1 MANAWDEG
9 RASQAAVAAAAG
21 MKANVEAVFPGR
33 PEDAGVLREVL
44 AHNPSDAHAQYFLGN
59 FLFAHAHYAEAA
71 ELWKRAAGE
80 GFHYAVLYRNLG
92 VYAWKVQ
99 NDPASAAGYYS
110 SAIKQAP
117 HDFRNYVALDEI
129 YTQLGRTSD
138 REKLF
143 ADAPPDV
150 LSRDLVRAR
159 LVLLNVE
166 ERRYDQALDAL
177 AGHNFK
183 PWEGGQIIHQLLV
196 LANVQKGRQA
206 FAAGRFKAAEASFR
220 AALEYPVHLGVGKPE
235 HPQDEEAL
243 YWLGRAL
250 EAQGE
255 RSAARGAWRQAVQE
269 MRSVEGES
277 EEGGSSS
284 SRFYAALALDHLG
297 HADESAR
304 ILDKLANGPAEGRK
318 SAYDFYLAGLV
329 EDYRQQDGRA
339 LADFRR
345 ALELD
350 PELWQARAA
359 LQAK

>member
-1 MANAWDEG
+1 
-9 RASQAAVAAAAG
+9 V
-21 MKANVEAVFPGR
+21 K
-33 PEDAGVLREVL
+33 
-44 AHNPSDAHAQYFLGN
+44 
-59 FLFAHAHYAEAA
+59 
-71 ELWKRAAGE
+71 
-80 GFHYAVLYRNLG
+80 
-92 VYAWKVQ
+92 
-99 NDPASAAGYYS
+99 NDSASAAGYYS
-110 SAIKQAP
+110 SAIEQAP
-117 HDFRNYVALDEI
+117 HDFRNYVALDQI

-166 ERRYDQALDAL
+166 ERRYDQALGAL

-183 PWEGGQIIHQLLV
+183 PWEGGQIIHQLFV

-206 FAAGRFKAAEASFR
+206 FAAGRLKAAEASFR

-255 RSAARGAWRQAVQE
+255 RRAARGAWQQAVQE

-277 EEGGSSS
+277 QEGGSSS
-284 SRFYAALALDHLG
+284 SRFYAALALDRLG
-297 HADESAR
+297 RADESAR
-304 ILDKLANGPAEGRK
+304 ILDSLANGPAEGRK

-329 EDYRQQDGRA
+329 EDHRQQHGRA

-345 ALELD
+345 ALKLD
-350 PELWQARAA
+350 PELWQARVA
-359 LQAK
+359 LQAR